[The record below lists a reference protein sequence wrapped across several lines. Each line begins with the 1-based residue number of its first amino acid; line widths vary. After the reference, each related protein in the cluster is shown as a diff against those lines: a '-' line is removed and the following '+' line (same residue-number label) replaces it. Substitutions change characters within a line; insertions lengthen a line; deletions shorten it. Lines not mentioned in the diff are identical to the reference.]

1 MNGEQDLINKLM
13 VSKKMMDIHNRIPRG
28 GVQGNIPQSEGVT
41 TPMVETHQP
50 VNATYNIPEGVDMG
64 SMGTPQTQIQQPQ
77 EITEDR
83 IMSSKLPDEIKRLM
97 LENPIEQPS
106 MGAGPT
112 LSNDLVE
119 KASRLMGTNKQQPIQ
134 EQTRQAQP
142 QTQIPSNFRE
152 MLKEVV
158 TEVLTEKGVIAE
170 NTSKSN
176 EVFTF
181 KVGKHI
187 FEGKVLKIKKTK

>member
-1 MNGEQDLINKLM
+1 MKSEQDLINKLM
-13 VSKKMMDIHNRIPRG
+13 VSKKMMEIHNRIPRG
-28 GVQGNIPQSEGVT
+28 GVQGDFPQEQGFN
-41 TPMVETHQP
+41 TPMVETYQP
-50 VNATYNIPEGVDMG
+50 VAGKYNLPDEVNL
-64 SMGTPQTQIQQPQ
+64 SMNQPKIPQ
-77 EITEDR
+77 ELTEDR

-97 LENPIEQPS
+97 LENPIEQPT

-112 LSNDLVE
+112 LSDDLVE
-119 KASRLMGTNKQQPIQ
+119 KASRLMGTNKQPIQ

-142 QTQIPSNFRE
+142 QTQIPSNFRK

-170 NTSKSN
+170 STSKSN

-181 KVGKHI
+181 KVGKHV